1 RQRLIH
7 RFRDPRR
14 IPFAISHPSRHNGQR
29 VKERPLTRSP
39 APTRLGGCTD
49 MSLTRLAVLLC
60 ALVPA
65 AFLAAQM
72 PDIQREVRAVL
83 KKARDEEVKKREEP
97 QPPVGTDPVTLPE
110 DRNAARKLEAV
121 RDYTNEGSWPEAVRL
136 LQGMLE
142 AREDGFFR
150 LEETDVKGKTTTRWT
165 S

>member
-1 RQRLIH
+1 
-7 RFRDPRR
+7 
-14 IPFAISHPSRHNGQR
+14 
-29 VKERPLTRSP
+29 
-39 APTRLGGCTD
+39 
-49 MSLTRLAVLLC
+49 
-60 ALVPA
+60 A
-65 AFLAAQM
+65 A
-72 PDIQREVRAVL
+72 
-83 KKARDEEVKKREEP
+83 KTARDEEVKKRGEL

-165 S
+165 SARAEADRVLAGLPRQGLETYRLSYDGVAKRMLTEALRRGDAGPLAAGA